1 MVRSKISS
9 LKMPLRRVALT
20 LAALASFAV
29 RGVGQQ
35 YDPPCVV
42 EQWPEV
48 TSSPKILDINFSDA
62 DMPNTWKGK
71 TGIETPSLD
80 DGGYSNG
87 VIYVPTLVDGERSN
101 VSFPLLFHNCTFA
114 NKNSFGGKAGTTA
127 AFARLAYGDKK
138 LNNKNDWKQDGHTVM
153 VEDNVE
159 FDSKGNPTYGEA
171 GYAHLC
177 RDAARA
183 NDAGNMVSSHGW
195 IEIDHIP
202 YVDRLQ
208 WAWSSSA
215 WGRGVKCDIKSGSR
229 SSGWEATGRKT
240 ATQYILT
247 KAILLTTQ

>member
-1 MVRSKISS
+1 MARKIAFIGAGSFGFTRALVRDI
-9 LKMPLRRVALT
+9 LT
-20 LAALASFAV
+20 FPALADSTIALM
-29 RGVGQQ
+29 
-35 YDPPCVV
+35 D
-42 EQWPEV
+42 
-48 TSSPKILDINFSDA
+48 
-62 DMPNTWKGK
+62 
-71 TGIETPSLD
+71 
-80 DGGYSNG
+80 
-87 VIYVPTLVDGERSN
+87 VDSE
-101 VSFPLLFHNCTFA
+101 
-114 NKNSFGGKAGTTA
+114 
-127 AFARLAYGDKK
+127 RLAYGDKK

-215 WGRGVKCDIKSGSR
+215 WGRGVKCDIKIGDQEWKPLVWMGSNR
-229 SSGWEATGRKT
+229 QKNGYTVYSDQGWKLRHPETES
-240 ATQYILT
+240 
-247 KAILLTTQ
+247 